1 MKDASRSARANAHD
15 RQEML
20 SYGACKELA
29 DLLLRE
35 ACSGYPVDLGNEVSW
50 EEAPDGCRA
59 KGLDYSEHGD
69 TLAIGSLAEHLV
81 VQADTAYILAGLCQ

>member
-1 MKDASRSARANAHD
+1 
-15 RQEML
+15 ML

-35 ACSGYPVDLGNEVSW
+35 SCGRYPIDLGNEVSR

-59 KGLDYSEHGD
+59 KGLDCCKHGD
-69 TLAIGSLAEHLV
+69 TLAVSPLAEHLV
-81 VQADTAYILAGLCQ
+81 VQADTTYILAGLCQ

>member
-1 MKDASRSARANAHD
+1 
-15 RQEML
+15 ML
-20 SYGACKELA
+20 SYGASKELA

-35 ACSGYPVDLGNEVSW
+35 ACGGYPIDLGNEVSW

-59 KGLDYSEHGD
+59 KGLDCGEHGD
-69 TLAIGSLAEHLV
+69 TLAVSPLAEYLV